1 MLKFKPSKLTVAL
14 LSTGMI
20 TFGSPTF
27 AEEVEKV
34 NAAESQV
41 ESNEEE
47 TENQVIITGIRGSLA
62 RAQALKMDNT
72 SIIEAISAED
82 IGKLPDTSIA
92 ESLARLPG
100 VQGERRNGRTSGL
113 SIRGLNENYI
123 ATSLNGRELLGM
135 GDNRGVEYDLYPTE
149 IVKEIVVYKTPEA
162 GLLSQGIGGTVDLRT
177 VNPLGTEA
185 NMTVNAIYEQNAED
199 SANPDFDNNGH
210 RLSFNYVDQFAD
222 DTIGVALVIANQE
235 STRQEVN
242 SRIWGYPTVTTVD
255 NPDTPQNEI
264 SITNPAGLDGFAVF
278 GGHDSFIRSALMERT
293 SVAAVLEYAPSEKF
307 RAQLDALYIDFDESD
322 VRRGIEEAGPE
333 WGGGG
338 YTSTS
343 SDNGLVT
350 SGYYDGF
357 HSVIRND
364 ARSQIAELTTV
375 AINLEYMVS
384 DTMSAVFDYSSGQS
398 EKTITDI
405 ESYSG
410 VGRAG
415 IDGRPLSARSFE
427 MTSQGVFFSAHPTAP
442 LVNLAD
448 PNLIQLAGPQ
458 AWGGSLEP
466 VPAFNGDPNFGPDT
480 AQDGFVNQPRFD
492 EELDTLR
499 LELNG
504 DFEFSIFSG
513 FNVGL
518 AYSDRTK
525 AKENEGA
532 FLTAPTWPGQGPVP
546 AEYLRGSTNLNVFG
560 LGNII
565 AYDSL
570 GLYNSGFYT
579 ETAASGIENGRLG
592 DTWTINEKI
601 TTLFAQVDIDTELGD
616 VMLTGNF
623 GLQFVSSDQSA
634 TGFSTVTGADL
645 YTTAT
650 PVSGG
655 ADYSD
660 VLPSLNLNF
669 QLDETQ
675 FIRTAISTVTSRPR
689 MDDMRPNNQVTFQFN
704 DDLIEDPSLTAWSGS
719 SGNAELRP
727 LEANQFDISYENYF
741 AEDGFF
747 AASFFYKDLTNW
759 HRSGVLI
766 ADFGEFLIP
775 GYHESSN
782 GIEPQNMR
790 GIVTFREDGLE
801 GFIRGREFQASVPL
815 RLISDTLEGFGVVA
829 SATFLD
835 GAFDGS
841 TDPIPGLS
849 PESYALTAYYE
860 NNGFEV
866 RISGTK
872 RNQFETETRGLSL
885 SLVPAGDLGAE
896 LWDAQIGYNFDES
909 SIEWLHGLRVTLQ
922 AQNLTDEKTIQANDD
937 PRQITSYQSFGAN
950 YLLGLNY
957 EF

>member
-1 MLKFKPSKLTVAL
+1 MLNFKPSKLTVAL

-27 AEEVEKV
+27 AEEVDKV

-41 ESNEEE
+41 ESSEEE

-242 SRIWGYPTVTTVD
+242 SRIWGYPTSGV
-255 NPDTPQNEI
+255 
-264 SITNPAGLDGFAVF
+264 SAGDVVF
-278 GGHDSFIRSALMERT
+278 GGHDSFIRSALLDRT
-293 SVAAVLEYAPSEKF
+293 SVAGVLEYAPNDKF

-333 WGGGG
+333 WGGGN
-338 YTSTS
+338 YVATS

-375 AINLEYMVS
+375 AVNLEYMVS
-384 DTMSAVFDYSSGQS
+384 DSMSLVFDYSTGEV
-398 EKTITDI
+398 EKEITDI

-415 IDGRPLSARSFE
+415 IDGRPLTARSFE
-427 MTSQGVFFSAHPTAP
+427 MTSQGVFFSAHPTVP

-458 AWGGSLEP
+458 AWGGSLAP
-466 VPAFNGDPNFGPDT
+466 VPAFQGNPDFAPNT
-480 AQDGFVNQPRFD
+480 AQDGFVNQPKFD
-492 EELDTLR
+492 EELDTIR

-504 DFEFSIFSG
+504 DLEFSIFSG

-525 AKENEGA
+525 AKVNEGA
-532 FLTAPTWPGQGPVP
+532 YLTAPTWPSQGPVP
-546 AEYLRGSTNLNVFG
+546 TQYLRGSTNLNVFG

-592 DTWTINEKI
+592 DTWTINEEI
-601 TTLFAQVDIDTELGD
+601 TTLFAQVDIDTEIGD

-623 GLQFVSSDQSA
+623 GLQFVNSDQSA

-669 QLDETQ
+669 QLDESQ
-675 FIRTAISTVTSRPR
+675 FIRTAMSTVTSRPR
-689 MDDMRPNNQVTFQFN
+689 MDDMRPNNQVSFQFN
-704 DDLIEDPSLTAWSGS
+704 DDVILTGVPWSGN
-719 SGNAELRP
+719 SGNAELKP

-759 HRSGVLI
+759 HRSGAFVQ
-766 ADFGEFLIP
+766 DFSEFFID
-775 GYHESSN
+775 GYHVTSDQTNPPNQPPVEN
-782 GIEPQNMR
+782 R

-815 RLISDTLEGFGVVA
+815 RIISDSLDGFGVVA

-835 GAFDGS
+835 GEFDDGS
-841 TDPIPGLS
+841 SVPGLS
-849 PESYALTAYYE
+849 PESYAITAYYE
-860 NNGFEV
+860 SNGFEI

-872 RNQFETETRGLSL
+872 RNQFDTETRGISL

-922 AQNLTDEKTIQANDD
+922 AQNITDEKTIQANPDA
-937 PRQITSYQSFGAN
+937 RQITSYQSFGAN

>member
-1 MLKFKPSKLTVAL
+1 MLNFKPSKLTVAL

-27 AEEVEKV
+27 AEEVDKV

-41 ESNEEE
+41 ESSEEE

-62 RAQALKMDNT
+62 RAQALKMDNS

-199 SANPDFDNNGH
+199 SMNPDFDNNGH

-242 SRIWGYPTVTTVD
+242 SRIWGYPTSGVSSGDV
-255 NPDTPQNEI
+255 
-264 SITNPAGLDGFAVF
+264 VF
-278 GGHDSFIRSALMERT
+278 GGHDSFIRSALLDRT

-333 WGGGG
+333 WGGGN
-338 YTSTS
+338 YTATS

-375 AINLEYMVS
+375 AVNLEYMVS
-384 DTMSAVFDYSSGQS
+384 DSMSLVFDYSTGQS

-415 IDGRPLSARSFE
+415 NAGRPLSARSFE
-427 MTSQGVFFSAHPTAP
+427 MTAEGVFFSAHPTVGAVD
-442 LVNLAD
+442 LSD

-458 AWGGSLEP
+458 AWGGSLGP
-466 VPAFNGDPNFGPDT
+466 VPAFQGDPNFGPDT
-480 AQDGFVNQPRFD
+480 AQDGFVNQPHFD
-492 EELDTLR
+492 EDLDTLR

-504 DFEFSIFSG
+504 DLDYSIFSG
-513 FNVGL
+513 FNLGL

-525 AKENEGA
+525 QKVNEGA
-532 FLTAPTWPGQGPVP
+532 YLTAPTWPGQGPVP
-546 AEYLRGSTNLNVFG
+546 SEYLLGASNLDVFG
-560 LGNII
+560 LGSII

-570 GLYNSGFYT
+570 ALYNSGYYT
-579 ETAASGIENGRLG
+579 ETAASGLENGRLG
-592 DTWTINEKI
+592 DTWTINESI
-601 TTLFAQVDIDTELGD
+601 TTLFAQVDIDTEIGD
-616 VMLTGNF
+616 VMVTGNF
-623 GLQFVSSDQSA
+623 GLQYVSSDQSA

-645 YTTAT
+645 YTNAT

-669 QLDETQ
+669 HLDETQ
-675 FIRTAISTVTSRPR
+675 YIRTAVSTVTSRPR

-719 SGNAELRP
+719 SGNAGLRP
-727 LEANQFDISYENYF
+727 LEANQIDISYENYF

-747 AASFFYKDLTNW
+747 AVSFFYKDLTNW
-759 HRSGVLI
+759 HRSGVLL
-766 ADFGEFLIP
+766 ADFSEFEIP

-782 GIEPQNMR
+782 GIEPQNMQ

-815 RLISDTLEGFGVVA
+815 RLISDTLDGFGLVA

-841 TDPIPGLS
+841 PDPIPGLS

-885 SLVPAGDLGAE
+885 SLVPQGDLGAE

-922 AQNLTDEKTIQANDD
+922 AQNITDEKTIKANQDA
-937 PRQITSYQSFGAN
+937 RQITEYQSFGAN